1 MGSSHSYLQNLEA
14 TVDKTM
20 MYTVKDDACFQY
32 EVSDLYTSIAMTEGS
47 VSGTCAINAG
57 FVVKGKSF
65 KHDGEYKGHA
75 YTTMVTEY
83 NHAGLQ
89 ELCDGSDCN
98 QMFLQNLCDG
108 GDCNQQPF
116 LQELA
121 TVVTATNN
129 SHSSK
134 NFAMEAIATKCHTSC
149 KNFTNLKTLP
159 TGSSE
164 INAIKKLSQLTSW
177 LRSSRLQS
185 TDSPVD
191 ASLVDTPK
199 LADPSPPPLPLSV
212 MLFLMNSPCQP

>member
-1 MGSSHSYLQNLEA
+1 MGEWLLVA
-14 TVDKTM
+14 VTTP
-20 MYTVKDDACFQY
+20 
-32 EVSDLYTSIAMTEGS
+32 VS
-47 VSGTCAINAG
+47 
-57 FVVKGKSF
+57 KSF
-65 KHDGEYKGHA
+65 VME
-75 YTTMVTEY
+75 VT
-83 NHAGLQ
+83 ATR
-89 ELCDGSDCN
+89 CSSKT
-98 QMFLQNLCDG
+98 FV
-108 GDCNQQPF
+108 
-116 LQELA
+116 

-129 SHSSK
+129 HSSKNFAMEAIATNNFLSSK
-134 NFAMEAIATKCHTSC
+134 NFAMEAIATKCHASC

-159 TGSSE
+159 TGSLE